1 MMTKKGWGML
11 LSAALFII
19 LTAVPAFASTGN
31 PATGDHSMI
40 GVVAA
45 VLVVS
50 LLVITALVVVGI
62 RKKGK

>member
-1 MMTKKGWGML
+1 MNLKKWRNLL
-11 LSAALFII
+11 LSGMVFAI
-19 LTAVPAFASTGN
+19 LLVSPAFASTGN

-50 LLVITALVVVGI
+50 LVVIAALVVVGI
-62 RKKGK
+62 KKKRR